1 MSRPAASATPPPA
14 GEPAGV
20 RLIDL
25 DGAAR
30 ARRRLVEVMT
40 RLRGD
45 GGRLMGLLLVRLHKL
60 RNVRVTYGEAALRDL
75 LDSVHQRLA
84 AVAGQRDLMLRLSEG
99 ELALVVNGLR
109 FEEQLGFAL
118 EKAERLLAQS
128 FAIAELAIKLDFT
141 IGAAVAPG
149 AAVSA
154 GELLRRSEVALLHA
168 RGEGRRTGCFRE
180 AADVRRHTSRLE
192 LVAELEEALYRN
204 ELQIVFQPKT
214 VLETGELAGV
224 EALSRWQS
232 AKQGFVP
239 PDVFIEVAEQS
250 GLITDL
256 TLWSIRQAGIHYH
269 AWRQQGLT
277 IPIAINLSPVAL
289 HHPELIPQ
297 LVNVTRIWDMPP
309 EHITLEI
316 TETAAMTHPER
327 NLAAFR
333 NLVDM
338 GIRLAMDDFGTGYS
352 SMEYLKNFPL
362 SELKIDKSFV
372 QQMSSDISDRKIVR
386 SMVDMACNFDLQ
398 VVAEGIE
405 DREIYELARNLGCRY
420 AQGYF
425 IARPMPAD
433 ELVAWARAGTWYRPG
448 R

>member
-1 MSRPAASATPPPA
+1 MSAAPSAPTPPAAGAA
-14 GEPAGV
+14 DGV
-20 RLIDL
+20 RFIDL

-60 RNVRVTYGEAALRDL
+60 RDVRVTYGEAALRDL

-84 AVAGQRDLMLRLSEG
+84 AVAGRQDLMLRLAED
-99 ELALVVNGLR
+99 ELVLVINGLR
-109 FEEQLGFAL
+109 FEEQLLFAL
-118 EKAERLLAQS
+118 EKAERLLARS

-141 IGAAVAPG
+141 IGAAAAPD
-149 AAVSA
+149 AEVSA
-154 GELLRRSEVALLHA
+154 GELLRRCEVALLHA
-168 RGEGRRTGCFRE
+168 CSEGRRTSCFRD

-214 VLETGELAGV
+214 ALETGELAGV
-224 EALSRWQS
+224 EALSRWES
-232 AKQGFVP
+232 RKQGFVP

-297 LVNVTRIWDMPP
+297 LTNVTRIWGLPP

-333 NLVDM
+333 RLVDM
-338 GIRLAMDDFGTGYS
+338 GFRLAMDDFGTGYS

-362 SELKIDKSFV
+362 TELKIDKSFV
-372 QQMSSDISDRKIVR
+372 QQMSRDINDRKIVR
-386 SMVDMACNFDLQ
+386 SMVDMARNFDLQ

-405 DREIYELARNLGCRY
+405 DQEIHELARNLGCRY

-433 ELVAWARAGTWYRPG
+433 KLVEWARAGARCRQG